1 MTETEIANLAISHI
15 GGRPLSVL
23 ATDTN
28 NYAQSCR
35 KWFDAAR
42 DECLG
47 AHPWNFAMKRY
58 RAETPYLELSETFA
72 VANSAGLFLIQ
83 YTGHGL
89 VTGDRVDISEVEGTP
104 NANGQWIITRV
115 DDDSFTLD
123 DSVFAGTYTPSTG
136 KFVKIPIFG
145 LSRQFALPSDFIAAR
160 KVNGL
165 EGNEEDSVP
174 FSIEGGFLLMDENI
188 LEMTYTF
195 REETTANW
203 PQTFINAFSFL
214 LASYIAQDLTGPA
227 GQALQMREYYE
238 KVFLS
243 KAMGRD
249 SRQGKGR
256 SLDPDYD
263 SPTVLARRGLR
274 FPFSIR

>member
-23 ATDTN
+23 ATDITTQ
-28 NYAQSCR
+28 AISCR

-47 AHPWNFAMKRY
+47 AHPWNFAMKRH
-58 RAETPYLELSETFA
+58 RAETVYLSLGASG
-72 VANSAGLFLIQ
+72 VSDSGGLFLLN
-83 YTGHGL
+83 YTAHGL

-104 NANGQWIITRV
+104 NANGQWIITRI
-115 DDDSFTLD
+115 DDDFFTLD
-123 DSVFAGTYTPSTG
+123 DSVFAGTYTASTG
-136 KFVKIPIFG
+136 KFVKIPVFG
-145 LSRQFALPSDFIAAR
+145 LSRQFTLPSDFIAVR

-174 FSIEGGFLLMDENI
+174 YSIEGGLLLMDENL

-195 REETTANW
+195 REEMTTNW

-274 FPFSIR
+274 SPFSIR

>member
-15 GGRPLSVL
+15 GGRPLTALDS
-23 ATDTN
+23 DTSQQ
-28 NYAQSCR
+28 AISCR
-35 KWFDAAR
+35 KWFDPAR

-58 RAETPYLELSETFA
+58 RTTTPYLSLGASG
-72 VANSAGLFLIQ
+72 VSDSSGLILIT

-89 VTGDRVDISEVEGTP
+89 ITGNRVSVQEVEGVI
-104 NANGQWIITRV
+104 NANGQWIVTRIN
-115 DDDSFTLD
+115 DNTFTLD
-123 DSVFAGTYTPSTG
+123 GSVFAGTYTPSTG
-136 KFVKIPIFG
+136 KFVKIPVFG
-145 LSRQFALPSDFIAAR
+145 FSRQFTLPSDFISAR

-165 EGNEEDSVP
+165 DGNEEDSLP
-174 FSIEGGFLLMDENI
+174 YSIEGGLILMDEDT

-195 REETTANW
+195 REETTTNW
-203 PQTFINAFSFL
+203 PQTFTNAFAFL

-249 SRQGKGR
+249 ARQGKGR
-256 SLDPDYD
+256 VLDPDYD
-263 SPTVLARRGLR
+263 SPTVRARRGFR
-274 FPFSIR
+274 FPYSAV

>member
-15 GGRPLSVL
+15 GGRPLVALS
-23 ATDTN
+23 TDTN

-47 AHPWNFAMKRY
+47 AHPWNFAMKRH
-58 RAETPYLELSETFA
+58 RAETPYIALLGGSA

-83 YTGHGL
+83 YIGHGL
-89 VTGDRVDISEVEGTP
+89 VTGDRVEISQVEGTP
-104 NANGQWIITRV
+104 NANGQWIVTRV

-123 DSVFAGTYTPSTG
+123 GSTYLGTYTPSTG
-136 KFVKIPIFG
+136 RFVKIPVFG
-145 LSRQFALPSDFIAAR
+145 FSRQFALPSDFISVR
-160 KVNGL
+160 KVNGY
-165 EGNEEDSVP
+165 EGNEEDSKP
-174 FSIEGGFLLMDENI
+174 FSIEGNLLLMDCDT

-195 REETTANW
+195 REETTTNW

-249 SRQGKGR
+249 ARQGKGK

-263 SPTVLARRGLR
+263 SPTVRARRGFR
-274 FPFSIR
+274 FPYFSR